1 MEKDILE
8 FLSNINNC
16 CRAHNVK
23 TIYITPNFI
32 TNFCYLFFKC
42 FPEHSKNTTQIRT
55 LIDKFYDQGFLVYNM
70 DATYFFTS
78 LTAQSIIDNLETQFL
93 TAQGQEYYTNLQ

>member
-1 MEKDILE
+1 
-8 FLSNINNC
+8 
-16 CRAHNVK
+16 
-23 TIYITPNFI
+23 
-32 TNFCYLFFKC
+32 
-42 FPEHSKNTTQIRT
+42 
-55 LIDKFYDQGFLVYNM
+55 M